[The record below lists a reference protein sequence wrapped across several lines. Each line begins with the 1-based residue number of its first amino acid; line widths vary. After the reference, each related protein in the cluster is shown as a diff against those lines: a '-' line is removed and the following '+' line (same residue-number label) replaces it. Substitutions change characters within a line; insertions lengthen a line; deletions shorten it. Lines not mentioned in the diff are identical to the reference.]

1 MKRIRIELLA
11 LGFAAATTAL
21 LAEHR
26 PSQECRESGYLN
38 AGQARAESALYLEA
52 PPTHARLDRATR
64 RWMVT
69 DGHTTAWLDARSG
82 EVVEVSFEALRAEG
96 LAAHG
101 SR

>member
-1 MKRIRIELLA
+1 
-11 LGFAAATTAL
+11 
-21 LAEHR
+21 
-26 PSQECRESGYLN
+26 
-38 AGQARAESALYLEA
+38 
-52 PPTHARLDRATR
+52 
-64 RWMVT
+64 MVT